1 MIVGIP
7 AFCVFLATVSRP
19 SFIRWGMSVAL
30 APAEAARKLENLG
43 QGF

>member
-19 SFIRWGMSVAL
+19 VVHPLEQFERRQGAGA
-30 APAEAARKLENLG
+30 APPFTPVREH
-43 QGF
+43 